1 MNCRMTLPSPKS
13 SFPFKCR
20 QPNSASPLHV
30 SSVAMARQAKTNAIQ
45 SSAVMPQV
53 GTELYALAKEKGYLR
68 MDFYRVKR

>member
-1 MNCRMTLPSPKS
+1 M
-13 SFPFKCR
+13 
-20 QPNSASPLHV
+20 
-30 SSVAMARQAKTNAIQ
+30 SSVATARQAKTNAIQ